1 MLTPA
6 FELKQDVTFLT
17 VIIKAPFAKVRPISR
32 IFEPA
37 HVILGEQGRLRQAC
51 ANAYS
56 HQNLGCLHTQSKEV
70 VKGSDRKLDF

>member
-37 HVILGEQGRLRQAC
+37 YGILGDREGSDKHAH
-51 ANAYS
+51 S
-56 HQNLGCLHTQSKEV
+56 HQSLGCSHTQSKEV

>member
-37 HVILGEQGRLRQAC
+37 YGILG
-51 ANAYS
+51 
-56 HQNLGCLHTQSKEV
+56 
-70 VKGSDRKLDF
+70 